1 MSISLNEKAKRA
13 VVALVQE
20 RIDEHLRR
28 FPFARYPNEPLEE
41 WKRVFSEPI
50 TVPFETLRQAF
61 RWPLGGWARKSLPTA
76 HSRTI
81 ISIVKS
87 WPEFAESAQFEPEQ
101 VFRFWEQRL
110 SHWQSGFNAV
120 AFLLHLMR
128 PDAFEIADAHRIS
141 AMRELMK
148 EAGHSEEDQPPAL
161 SYADLE
167 QYSQFFRLIQ
177 PKLPYG
183 NESRNK
189 LDRFLKVYGNRHAYR
204 NVSAEYQTREPII
217 REFTWGKTHSK
228 QFNLDKIKLR
238 SNADVLFACLLLTLE
253 QRGLVDAPL
262 TIGKIA
268 ELIPLGTAGIC
279 NPASYN
285 YAMISLFGRQKGRD
299 YFQLENASL
308 QEAFTEQANR
318 STRDMK
324 FYVKHA
330 DEAVTINPKYINQS

>member
-20 RIDEHLRR
+20 RIDEHLGR
-28 FPFARYPNEPLEE
+28 FPFARYPNEPLDE
-41 WKRVFSEPI
+41 WKRVFSEPKN
-50 TVPFETLRQAF
+50 VPVETLRQAF

-81 ISIVKS
+81 VGIVKS
-87 WPEFAESAQFEPEQ
+87 WPEFAESAAFEPEQ
-101 VFRFWEQRL
+101 TFRFWEQRL
-110 SHWQSGFNAV
+110 PHWQSGFNTV
-120 AFLLHLMR
+120 VFLLHLMH
-128 PDAFEIADAHRIS
+128 PDTIENADAHRIS

-148 EAGHSEEDQPPAL
+148 EAGLPDEDQPPPL
-161 SYADLE
+161 SFAALE
-167 QYSQFFRLIQ
+167 QYSQFFRLILS
-177 PKLPYG
+177 KLPYG
-183 NESRNK
+183 TDSRSK
-189 LDRFLKVYGNRHAYR
+189 LDRFLKAYGNRHAYR
-204 NVSAEYQTREPII
+204 NVAAEYRTQEPTI
-217 REFTWGKTHSK
+217 REFTWGKAHSK
-228 QFNLDKIKLR
+228 HFDLDKIKLR
-238 SNADVLFACLLLTLE
+238 SNADVLFACLLLSLE
-253 QRGLVDAPL
+253 QRGLKDAPL

-299 YFQLENASL
+299 YFQLQSAAL
-308 QEAFTEQANR
+308 QDAFTEQANR

-330 DEAVTINPKYINQS
+330 EQAVTINPKYINKS